1 MNHLILTI
9 VLSLFNPYINI
20 TFQKFS
26 STPFH
31 LLFII
36 LYSSPSYGSTPVLP
50 GYLLLWHSCTW
61 DKISIFWSCQ
71 VFGAVAGDVSYCV
84 NYIFYFIFLFTFIV
98 FLIFFYFFYFFF
110 FPFALAWEFGSG
122 RLCRKSSSSSEN
134 MAEEDNQ
141 SLHNENNEIN
151 WCEPRDHMVMQ
162 PTRKDTNSRKA
173 K

>member
-98 FLIFFYFFYFFF
+98 FLIFFYFFYFFSF
-110 FPFALAWEFGSG
+110 LLHLHESLVVVDFVGNLH
-122 RLCRKSSSSSEN
+122 RLQK
-134 MAEEDNQ
+134 
-141 SLHNENNEIN
+141 I
-151 WCEPRDHMVMQ
+151 WP
-162 PTRKDTNSRKA
+162 KKIISRFIMRIIEL
-173 K
+173 